1 MAIREGDTN
10 SAMTR
15 LDPLFESRATDESAI
30 TQVQRALITIA
41 PRVLLVDDDEIVIEH
56 LRDLITAAGFEVA
69 TASSGAEALAELKRQ
84 FAPIVILDR
93 NMPGMDGLEL
103 TRVIRDDAQYPGYVY
118 IMLCTAHDSEDEIL
132 SGLKAGAD
140 DYLSKRVSGTQL
152 LARLATARRI
162 LSLEH
167 SLKLVIEERRR
178 MAMTD
183 SLTGAHNRR
192 YFMSQMRRELKRA
205 RRLGGDVSLLVCD
218 IDHFKHINDRHGHAA
233 GDDVLVEFV
242 RRVQHSLA
250 RENDWCARLGGEEFA
265 VVLPQTPLAGAAI
278 VAENIR
284 HAVASASMQTGVG
297 HVEVTVSVGATS
309 LSALKDPGSASA
321 EQLLSRADDC
331 LYTSK
336 NHGRD
341 RVTLDGAPAQP
352 KSSAKALRSLLY
364 VDDDPDIR
372 EIVQMSLSLGGDL
385 KVITSDGGERALLKM
400 RVEQPDLVVLDVMM
414 PGMDGPSLLK
424 RMRSDP
430 ELARIPV
437 IFMTAKA
444 RTNEAGRLHEMS
456 AIGVIAKPFDPM
468 TLGKQVRALWEAR

>member
-1 MAIREGDTN
+1 
-10 SAMTR
+10 MTR
-15 LDPLFESRATDESAI
+15 IQLVPGLPAADESAI
-30 TQVQRALITIA
+30 TQIQPVLMSIA
-41 PRVLLVDDDEIVIEH
+41 PRVLLVDDDEIVIER
-56 LRDLITAAGFEVA
+56 LRELITAAGFEVA
-69 TASSGAEALAELKRQ
+69 TASSGAEALVELKRQ
-84 FAPIVILDR
+84 FAPIVIMDR

-103 TRVIRDDAQYPGYVY
+103 TRRIRDDPQYPGYVY

-132 SGLKAGAD
+132 TGLKAGAD

-192 YFMSQMRRELKRA
+192 YFMNHMRRELKRS
-205 RRLGGDVSLLVCD
+205 RRLGGDLSLLVCD

-242 RRVQHSLA
+242 RRVQESLP
-250 RENDWCARLGGEEFA
+250 REYDWCARMGGEEFA
-265 VVLPQTPLAGAAI
+265 IVLPQTPLAGAGT
-278 VAENIR
+278 VAEKIR
-284 HAVASASMQTGVG
+284 HAVAAAPMVTTAGG
-297 HVEVTVSVGATS
+297 VEVTVSVGVTS
-309 LSALKDPGSASA
+309 LSMLKDPGAASA
-321 EQLLSRADDC
+321 EQLMRRADDC
-331 LYTSK
+331 LYASK

-341 RVTLDGAPAQP
+341 RVTLDGAATPSTASG
-352 KSSAKALRSLLY
+352 KSLKSLLY
-364 VDDDPDIR
+364 VDDDADIR
-372 EIVQMSLSLGGDL
+372 EIVQMALSLDGDL
-385 KVITSDGGERALLKM
+385 KVHTSDGGERALLKM

-414 PGMDGPSLLK
+414 PGMDGPTLLR

-444 RTNEAGRLHEMS
+444 GSSEIGRLRELS

-468 TLGKQVRALWEAR
+468 TLGKQVKTLWESR

>member
-1 MAIREGDTN
+1 
-10 SAMTR
+10 MTR
-15 LDPLFESRATDESAI
+15 RQPNLGNPAGDESAI
-30 TQVQRALITIA
+30 TAIQPTLLSIA

-56 LRDLITAAGFEVA
+56 LRELIAAAGFEVA
-69 TASSGAEALAELKRQ
+69 TASNGAAALAELKRH

-103 TRVIRDDAQYPGYVY
+103 TRAIRDDPGYPGYVY

-132 SGLKAGAD
+132 TGLKAGAD

-167 SLKLVIEERRR
+167 SLKQVIEERRR

-192 YFMSQMRRELKRA
+192 YFMNHMRRELKRA
-205 RRLGGDVSLLVCD
+205 RRLGGDLSLLVCD

-242 RRVQHSLA
+242 RRVQESLP
-250 RENDWCARLGGEEFA
+250 REYDWCARMGGEEFA
-265 VVLPQTPLAGAAI
+265 IVLPQTPLAGAAT
-278 VAENIR
+278 VAEKIR
-284 HAVASASMQTGVG
+284 HAVAAAPMQTSAGA
-297 HVEVTVSVGATS
+297 VEVTVSVGVTS
-309 LSALKDPGSASA
+309 LSVVADPGSASA
-321 EQLLSRADDC
+321 ESLLRRADDC

-341 RVTLDGAPAQP
+341 RVTIDGAPAP
-352 KSSAKALRSLLY
+352 VKSGGKPLKSLLY
-364 VDDDPDIR
+364 VDDDADIR
-372 EIVQMSLSLGGDL
+372 EIVDMALSLDGGV
-385 KVITSDGGERALLKM
+385 KVHTSDGGERALLKM
-400 RVEQPDLVVLDVMM
+400 RVERPDLVVLDVMM
-414 PGMDGPSLLK
+414 PGMDGPTLLR

-430 ELARIPV
+430 ELAHIPV
-437 IFMTAKA
+437 IFMTAKVNLND
-444 RTNEAGRLHEMS
+444 TGRFREMS
-456 AIGVIAKPFDPM
+456 AIGVIGKPFDPM